1 MISRGRTPLA
11 IGRQPLLRRTKFNRF
26 HTNIPFPGQQIIV
39 KSRLCCSTNGDLKNI
54 ALIVS
59 LMGLLVV
66 ILMGMLLVQLLMG
79 IPFSNAA
86 GNNAGSNN
94 VGNNAAG
101 TTSGSAGCNA
111 AGAAGRVELPVW
123 KRIRFECCWE

>member
-86 GNNAGSNN
+86 GNNAGW
-94 VGNNAAG
+94 